1 MNKTEIALKVTRYG
15 SLETLVGFAAS
26 WLVDLGVVSH
36 AGPDCALLMPE
47 DPEQIDLHDPAQFN
61 WFRTSVIE
69 SLREAGLAEV
79 SVAPQPADPAVE
91 DVREL

>member
-1 MNKTEIALKVTRYG
+1 MNKPEIALKVTHYESVE
-15 SLETLVGFAAS
+15 SLVRFAAS
-26 WLVDLGVVSH
+26 WLIDLGVVSH
-36 AGPDCALLMPE
+36 AGPACALLMPE
-47 DPEQIDLHDPAQFN
+47 DPEEIDLHDTAQFN

-79 SVAPQPADPAVE
+79 SVAPLPADPTVE